1 MCKKPEKSLGK
12 EAKFFKDILLGMEDW
27 VRVID
32 PNNKVLF
39 MNEPMKKVV
48 GDMVGKEC
56 FQALGKNQPCENCIS
71 KTAIFEGQSIRKE
84 EVVDDRIYSVVSSP
98 IWNDQHK
105 VYCAVEVFR
114 DVTEQRAM
122 EKLIV
127 EQNNKMKSDLNFA
140 KQLQHKILPENK
152 VYNHVLKIQSKYIP
166 CEMLGGDV
174 YDVIQIND
182 EHIGLY
188 MADVAGHGV
197 TSSMMTM
204 FIRQTL
210 KNLGKRAIDPAV
222 TLRYLYHRYR
232 ELSIDDQ
239 YYITI
244 FYGVYNTAKKSFT
257 YANAGHNCMP
267 IFIGQK
273 EVCEIE
279 MTGLP
284 ICTIFEDVSYEQK
297 SISFERGD
305 KILFYTDGI
314 AESYNELKG
323 FFQSHRVLTLCKE
336 NRHKDL
342 NELIDIII
350 DELNHFATEKIKD
363 DIAIMVGEII

>member
-1 MCKKPEKSLGK
+1 MCKKPEKQLGK
-12 EAKFFKDILLGMEDW
+12 ETKFFEDILSGMKDW

-32 PNNKVLF
+32 PNNKVIF
-39 MNEPMKKVV
+39 MNEPMKQVV
-48 GDMVGKEC
+48 GDTVGQEC
-56 FQALGKNQPCENCIS
+56 FRALGKSHPCECCIS
-71 KTAIFEGQSIRKE
+71 KTAVFEGASMTKE
-84 EVVDDRIYSVVSSP
+84 EIVHDRIYSVVSSP
-98 IWNDQHK
+98 IWDEKHK

-122 EKLIV
+122 EKLMM

-152 VYNHVLKIQSKYIP
+152 IYNGVLKIQSKYIP

-182 EHIGLY
+182 THIGLY

-210 KNLGKRAIDPAV
+210 KNLGERAIDPAV

-244 FYGVYNTAKKSFT
+244 FYGVYHTEKKDFT

-267 IFIGQK
+267 IVIGPNY
-273 EVCEIE
+273 VYEIE

-284 ICTIFEDVSYEQK
+284 ICTIFKDVRYEQK
-297 SISFERGD
+297 SIVFDKGD

-314 AESYNELKG
+314 AESYNQSKG
-323 FFQSHRVLTLCKE
+323 FFQNHRVLTLCKE
-336 NRHKDL
+336 NAHKDL
-342 NELIDIII
+342 DELIDRII
-350 DELNHFATEKIKD
+350 DEANYFATEKIKD
-363 DIAIMVGEII
+363 DIAIMVGEIL